1 MKFELWLTFLVVCTL
16 FSISPG
22 PGAVSSMS
30 NSLSYGFSRGFL
42 NVLGLQ
48 CALLVHLTLV
58 GLGLGALVASSEVAF
73 QTLKYLGAGYLI
85 SLGYKKWTQEGVLVF
100 GKDESSPDVSA
111 RKIFFRGLVV
121 NLTNPKSIVFFG
133 ALLPQFLDPASPQG
147 PQFFVLTV
155 SLLVIDTLVMGGYGF
170 LAASLRGFFQNEAK
184 MRLANKVFGG
194 LFTLAGIAL
203 ATAKRPAS

>member
-85 SLGYKKWTQEGVLVF
+85 YLGYKKWTHEGVLVF
-100 GKDESSPDVSA
+100 
-111 RKIFFRGLVV
+111 
-121 NLTNPKSIVFFG
+121 
-133 ALLPQFLDPASPQG
+133 
-147 PQFFVLTV
+147 
-155 SLLVIDTLVMGGYGF
+155 GF